1 MNRQIYRLVEIEEA
15 LVPAFL
21 IEKHTDGQFTI
32 FVLSSPTPM
41 VGAIYILQPEPSIPF
56 GVLMPKAMVCLM
68 KWTAEL
74 AKFGE
79 PVLHVSNLRKRS
91 HSCAQWAPA
100 IISFMIWRPVACSGP
115 MPLPGRNHMPLSWS
129 RQ

>member
-1 MNRQIYRLVEIEEA
+1 MNRRIYRLVEIEEA

-32 FVLSSPTPM
+32 FVSSSPMPM
-41 VGAIYILQPEPSIPF
+41 PGAIYILQPERVHPV
-56 GVLMPKAMVCLM
+56 GVPLAEAMVCLM
-68 KWTAEL
+68 KWAAEL

-79 PVLHVSNLRKRS
+79 PALHVSNLRKRS